1 MFDPVRDRIRKSAG
15 KIRKL
20 GVDHLCYALIDA
32 VVDDYFVVLDKISVR
47 VELLEE
53 ELFPSP
59 RRESV
64 QHIHELRRDMIFL
77 RRAIWPLRE
86 VAASLQRTESELIR
100 ESAQIYLR
108 DVHDHVVQVTDSID
122 TFRDMLS
129 SMLDMYHSSIGNRTN
144 EIIKVLTLSISIFM
158 PLSFITGIVG
168 MNFKDFP
175 LLEWHWGFAGVMVFM
190 VAIWVAMMLYF
201 RRRHWL

>member
-1 MFDPVRDRIRKSAG
+1 MVVRFAEVNTLCTVGADALVVCRG
-15 KIRKL
+15 LL
-20 GVDHLCYALIDA
+20 G
-32 VVDDYFVVLDKISVR
+32 
-47 VELLEE
+47 LL
-53 ELFPSP
+53 
-59 RRESV
+59 
-64 QHIHELRRDMIFL
+64 LRRG
-77 RRAIWPLRE
+77 RCQ
-86 VAASLQRTESELIR
+86 QRQCG
-100 ESAQIYLR
+100 A
-108 DVHDHVVQVTDSID
+108 HDHVVQVTDSID

-129 SMLDMYHSSIGNRTN
+129 SRLDMYHSSIGNRTN

-158 PLSFITGIVG
+158 PLSFITGIFG